1 MEIAAA
7 NFDRERDCDQ
17 FRDPGEDAMGW
28 EMTASLVVFFA
39 LAGLAVIGAV
49 SLILQKHPI
58 HSALSLIVVMV
69 ALAGLYLLLGA
80 EFVAAVQ
87 IIVYGGAI
95 MVLFVFVIMLLNAG
109 VEEQTSISKLAGP
122 PGLLLV
128 VALAGFVTATIVRT
142 TAGVQGSSQ
151 TGAMASTS
159 GISNMLFRD
168 FVYPFELTS
177 FLILVAVMGATVLAQ
192 REKS

>member
-1 MEIAAA
+1 
-7 NFDRERDCDQ
+7 
-17 FRDPGEDAMGW
+17 
-28 EMTASLVVFFA
+28 MTAPLIVFFV
-39 LAGLAVIGAV
+39 LAGLAVIGGV

-109 VEEQTSISKLAGP
+109 IEEHTSISKMAGA

-128 VALAGFVTATIVRT
+128 VALAGLVAATIARST
-142 TAGVQGSSQ
+142 DSIQSTMQ
-151 TGAMASTS
+151 TGEMSSSLGVSKTV
-159 GISNMLFRD
+159 GISSMIFRD

-177 FLILVAVMGATVLAQ
+177 FLILVAVLGATVLAQ

>member
-1 MEIAAA
+1 MSPELLI
-7 NFDRERDCDQ
+7 
-17 FRDPGEDAMGW
+17 
-28 EMTASLVVFFA
+28 FFL
-39 LAGLAVIGAV
+39 LATVAVIGAL

-69 ALAGLYLLLGA
+69 ALAGLYLLMGA

-109 VEEQTSISKLAGP
+109 AEEHTDVSKLAKFA
-122 PGLLLV
+122 GLPL
-128 VALAGFVTATIVRT
+128 ALALTALL
-142 TAGVQGSSQ
+142 AAAMLHHGGAVQNATNPDAIANTSQ
-151 TGAMASTS
+151 IST
-159 GISNMLFRD
+159 MLFTT

-177 FLILVAVMGATVLAQ
+177 FLILIAIMGALVLAQ
-192 REKS
+192 REKTNP